1 VIATLAASY
10 MSAFSSEV
18 NAAAS
23 IFVHDIF
30 QPLFEKDNE
39 QAKGNMIASYVAT
52 AGIVCAAMGCGYL
65 FTEYSSL
72 NGVWGWMLGGL
83 ITCVVVPLAMRWYWG
98 RMNGW
103 GFAAGCVAGFIPSLL
118 LLSKQFVA
126 KDAWVQRIP
135 NGHFTYAILALS
147 FATCTLVSLLTKPV
161 AAKFIDPFYR
171 RVRPFGFWGGIKQR
185 ALASSEPVNAPL
197 NLKFIPINLVLGLAA
212 SYALYMTPVYC
223 MGRWFTSAATSGGI
237 FLACTVGLYFTWYK
251 TLPKD

>member
-1 VIATLAASY
+1 

-30 QPLFEKDNE
+30 QPLFEGDNE
-39 QAKGNMIASYVAT
+39 NARGNMYASYAAT
-52 AGIVCAAMGCGYL
+52 AVIVCAALGCGYV

-103 GFAAGCVAGFIPSLL
+103 GFAAGCVIGFVPSLI
-118 LLSKQFVA
+118 LLSKQFAA
-126 KDAWVQRIP
+126 KDAWMQSIP
-135 NGHFTYAILALS
+135 NAYFTYAILALS
-147 FATCTLVSLLTKPV
+147 FVTAVVVSLLTAPV
-161 AAKFIDPFYR
+161 ESKYIDPFYR
-171 RVRPFGFWGGIKQR
+171 RVRPFGFWGGIKER
-185 ALASSEPVNAPL
+185 ALASSEPANAPL
-197 NLKFIPINLVLGLAA
+197 NLKFIPVNVVVGITA

-223 MGRWFTSAATSGGI
+223 MGCWFGKAGVSFGI
-237 FLACTVGLYFTWYK
+237 FAVCAFILYFTWFK